1 MRINRYL
8 ATCGVSSRRKAEEL
22 VTAGKVAINDK
33 VVTDLATQ
41 VNEQTDKV
49 TVNGELVSLA
59 EQKVYY
65 LLNKP
70 KGYISSVTDPKGR
83 KTIVDL
89 IDTTERIFPIGR
101 LDYDTEGL
109 IILTNDG
116 DLAHKLMH
124 PSHEIEKTYIANI
137 QGPILESELAVL
149 RAGVV
154 IDGVRTAKAKVKKL
168 KFEEGVSRIQIT
180 IHEGRNRQIRKMFE
194 AIGKELLFLK
204 RSAIGEIKLGGL
216 SRMEYRKLTEAEV
229 DYLKRA

>member
-8 ATCGVSSRRKAEEL
+8 ATCGIASRRKSEEL
-22 VTAGKVAINDK
+22 VLAGKVSINGK
-33 VVTDLATQ
+33 IITDLATT

-49 TVNGELVSLA
+49 AVDGEVVNLTKE
-59 EQKVYY
+59 KVYY

-89 IDTTERIFPIGR
+89 IDTTERIFPVGR

-154 IDGVRTAKAKVKKL
+154 IDGVRTAEARVKRL
-168 KFEEGVSRIQIT
+168 KFEEGVSRIQLT

-216 SRMEYRKLTEAEV
+216 SRKEYRKLTEAEV
-229 DYLKRA
+229 NYLRRA

>member
-1 MRINRYL
+1 MRINKYL

-22 VTAGKVAINDK
+22 VTAGKVAINGK
-33 VVTDLATQ
+33 VITDLATQ

-49 TVNGELVSLA
+49 TADGELVSLT

-70 KGYISSVTDPKGR
+70 RGYISSVTDPKGR

-89 IDTTERIFPIGR
+89 IDTTERIFPVGR

-149 RAGVV
+149 RAGVI
-154 IDGVRTAKAKVKKL
+154 IDGVRTAQAKVKRL
-168 KFEEGVSRIQIT
+168 KFENGVSRIQLT

-229 DYLKRA
+229 NYLKRA